1 MTMTRQ
7 PEPWIGLARLNF
19 EDAVPGEVLPSHGPL
34 RDQDRTLFGDWECAA
49 APRGVHKSLV
59 SGMAIQMHEGA
70 PALAFTGQVCHR
82 TADRELLLKDRL
94 LRDCRISA
102 RILPQDAACGPTTDR
117 AECAEALV
125 GIVFR
130 LATVRQYYHFGIEGR
145 RRLVL
150 YRRNHDE
157 WTVLAEHPLPDV
169 TGWLD
174 LTVSLRGDAIHCVS
188 RAAGA
193 EFTVTDTLFRSGRVG
208 VRALRRALLKS
219 LEVAQTASA
228 AESERASGRRTSDAL
243 HRIGGRL
250 PDAIP
255 VASLPFS
262 AAGRTPKFGDF
273 ALPGRHDVLL
283 PHEDRLSAVS
293 ADGSTLW
300 EFPEPATDL
309 VLSADHLAEHGRLI
323 VAMGGPVAEE
333 KMMINGRPA
342 WTNAKATELLV
353 IAGRTG
359 KLLARAP
366 LPVSPS
372 PQSHFIELMKS
383 TARLSGA
390 ESTDIVVRD
399 NRSDLPSA
407 GGTTVWAY
415 YDRFLRPLWEVT
427 QERDLAHY
435 GHAHALAPFD
445 VDGDGRDEILAG
457 GILYGAD
464 GRVRWRHDRGRDVA
478 HWPNSGDR
486 AYDGESYET
495 PRIEKL
501 AESGI
506 CFDQAFANPGCTP
519 IRVKLM
525 TGEHG
530 VRNYTRF
537 AELDRKQRT
546 FAHQLKSLSASA
558 A

>member
-1 MTMTRQ
+1 MTRQ
-7 PEPWIGLARLNF
+7 PDRWIELARLTL

-34 RDQDRTLFGDWECAA
+34 RDQDRTLFRDWECAA
-49 APRGVHKSLV
+49 APRGVHKFVV
-59 SGMAIQMHEGA
+59 SGMAIQMHEEA

-102 RILPQDAACGPTTDR
+102 LVLPQDAECGPTTDR
-117 AECAEALV
+117 ADCAEVLV

-130 LATVRQYYHFGIEGR
+130 LATVRQYYQFGIEGL

-157 WTVLAEHPLPDV
+157 WTVLAEHPLPV
-169 TGWLD
+169 VKGWLD
-174 LTVSLRGDAIHCVS
+174 LAVSLRGDAIHCVS

-193 EFTVTDTLFRSGRVG
+193 DFTITDTLFHSGRVG

-228 AESERASGRRTSDAL
+228 AERERAIERRTSGAL
-243 HRIGGRL
+243 QQIGGRL
-250 PDAIP
+250 PDAVP
-255 VASLPFS
+255 VASFPFS

-273 ALPGRHDVLL
+273 AVPGRHDVLL

-293 ADGSTLW
+293 ADGSILW
-300 EFPEPATDL
+300 EFPEPPTDL
-309 VLSADHLAEHGRLI
+309 VLSADPLPEHGRLI
-323 VAMGGPVAEE
+323 VAMGGPVVEE

-390 ESTDIVVRD
+390 EATDIVVRD
-399 NRSDLPSA
+399 NRSDLPSE
-407 GGTTVWAY
+407 GGATVWA
-415 YDRFLRPLWEVT
+415 YDRFLRPLWELPRSGTWRTTVT
-427 QERDLAHY
+427 
-435 GHAHALAPFD
+435 PMP
-445 VDGDGRDEILAG
+445 
-457 GILYGAD
+457 
-464 GRVRWRHDRGRDVA
+464 WRHSTWTATGA
-478 HWPNSGDR
+478 TKSWPG
-486 AYDGESYET
+486 
-495 PRIEKL
+495 
-501 AESGI
+501 
-506 CFDQAFANPGCTP
+506 AFCTAP
-519 IRVKLM
+519 M
-525 TGEHG
+525 G
-530 VRNYTRF
+530 
-537 AELDRKQRT
+537 
-546 FAHQLKSLSASA
+546 ASA
-558 A
+558 GDTIAAATWRIGPVPATITII